1 MSKDE
6 RGNPGAVDLVSH
18 TPGLDELTG
27 RIIGCAHS
35 VSNGLGSGFVEKVYE
50 HALLHELR
58 KSGMQVVPQHPLRVT
73 YDGVVV
79 GEFFADLL
87 VQDTV
92 LVELKAVSMLNNE
105 HLAQALN
112 YLRASGLPACLL
124 LNFGRPKLELRRLH
138 PSPVWNRA
146 QS

>member
-1 MSKDE
+1 
-6 RGNPGAVDLVSH
+6 
-18 TPGLDELTG
+18 LDALTG
-27 RIIGCAHS
+27 RIIGCAHV
-35 VSNGLGSGFVEKVYE
+35 VSNTLGSGFVEKVYE

-58 KSGMQVVPQHPLRVT
+58 KGGLQVVHQHPLRVT
-73 YDGVVV
+73 YDGMAV
-79 GEFFADLL
+79 GEFFVDLL
-87 VQDTV
+87 VEDTV

-112 YLRASGLPACLL
+112 YLRASALPACLL

-138 PSPVWNRA
+138 PSPVWKTA